1 MIEWLA
7 SICQENRLNEK
18 WLLAQDMR
26 SPQQWKDR
34 LALAGYSSINLYSKT
49 IQSIAIAL
57 SSEALAGQQLTLVN
71 SATSRLI
78 LQNVVE
84 DLANSNQLEYFDKVQ
99 RLDGLSTLLARSI
112 QDLQL
117 SEVEPD
123 SVCEAAFDSIEKG
136 RDLKT
141 IYATY
146 HERLVNGKLA
156 GYAQCLHTVRRGLS
170 DGSIVLPPDLLLLI
184 PESLE
189 LYSLEQSVLDAI
201 ESKTTAKKP
210 DHLELVDVDAVI
222 DQIKVCFSGSSKKV
236 ELFAGFGEVNEV
248 RGVARRILQNPDGH
262 SNSLD
267 KTEILYT
274 DYEQYVPI
282 IVDSL
287 TNWLADIDSVDERRL
302 SIDNLPVTFAD
313 GIACIYSRPGRALRC
328 WLRWAGTD
336 FVQSRVVQMI
346 REGLVQRPLDK
357 GEIGYTR
364 LANTLRKIAIGFKS
378 NRYVPKLHAAI
389 QTANQQLKDSITD
402 AKEVLVNAS
411 DREPTEEFG
420 LAALEMVFSMIAP
433 LIELAPREG
442 DSATAMLNKVKLFL
456 LRCARSDSKMDRL
469 ARSQLIDDIDG
480 MLASIRV
487 TEGIEF
493 DVRLWLEDLPTE
505 STILASG
512 PLPGKVHVASLSK
525 GAQTGRPNLF
535 VVGLDDGRYP
545 RQRSVDPILLDTE
558 RERLS
563 SRLPTSKQLT
573 EFQKLELD
581 KVLLRHLEN
590 QDVRLVLSYSSVNLA
605 EDRKNYPS
613 TSLIE
618 LYRIVS
624 GDEGARLDDLLHH
637 LGKPDSFAS
646 ESSQHHIANTD
657 ALTTHML
664 GETEGEI
671 RKQTLLDMF
680 SYLSD
685 HQNAIGGRAATL
697 FNSYD
702 GFVPTAGVDLS
713 PQNVDSVSASWLE
726 DYGSCPRKFFFRR
739 GLKAYAPDE
748 WHIDHDVWLNPIQ
761 FGNLTHELFESFLRE
776 FVGDE
781 RIPELMRDRER
792 LIGMLK
798 AKVAGYADEIP
809 VPNIAAFNR
818 QFEQLTEMCNV
829 FLIKEET
836 YCRENNARP
845 WLLEASVGT
854 ANEVP
859 SEIDSE
865 APVQLTLNDGRIL
878 RVTGRIDRV
887 DRLKRDGSER
897 YAIWDYKSG
906 SDYGYKKED
915 PFSQGRLLQPFL
927 YVSVLRHRLS
937 AIGRDAD
944 AVESFGYFFPNPR
957 KEGLRVQW
965 TRGQLR
971 GGDAILQNICDAITA
986 GVFPATT
993 DRADCT
999 YCEYTN
1005 VCGDP
1010 KFVALEAIRKVRHPS
1025 NSVLQPIRNL
1035 RDIEICTEDV
1045 Q

>member
-34 LALAGYSSINLYSKT
+34 LALAGHSSINLHSKT
-49 IQSIAIAL
+49 VRSSAIAL
-57 SSEALAGQQLTLVN
+57 SGEVLASQQLTLMN

-78 LQNVVE
+78 LQSVIQK
-84 DLANSNQLEYFDKVQ
+84 LSNSNQLEYFDKVE
-99 RLDGLSTLLARSI
+99 RLDGLSTLFARSI

-117 SEVEPD
+117 SDVDPD
-123 SVCEAAFDSIEKG
+123 SVFETEFDPIEKG

-146 HERLVNGKLA
+146 RERLVNSRLVDYA
-156 GYAQCLHTVRRGLS
+156 GCLHTVLQGLR
-170 DGSIVLPPDLLLLI
+170 DGTIDLPPDLLLVI
-184 PESLE
+184 PENLE
-189 LYSLEQSVLDAI
+189 LSSLEQSVLDAI
-201 ESKTTAKKP
+201 QAKTAARMP
-210 DHLELVDVDAVI
+210 DHLQAFDVEAAK
-222 DQIKVCFSGSSKKV
+222 DQIKRCISGGGKTF
-236 ELFAGFGEVNEV
+236 EFFAGFGEVNEV
-248 RGVARRILQNPDGH
+248 RGVVRRILQNQDGH
-262 SNSLD
+262 SNRLD

-282 IVDSL
+282 IVDSF
-287 TNWLADIDSVDERRL
+287 TNWIADIDSVDEKRL

-328 WLRWAGTD
+328 WLRWARTD
-336 FVQSRVVQMI
+336 FVQSRVVQLI

-357 GEIGYTR
+357 EEIGYTR

-378 NRYVPKLHAAI
+378 NRYSPLLHAAI
-389 QTANQQLKDSITD
+389 ESARQQLKDSITD
-402 AKEVLVNAS
+402 TKEELVSAS
-411 DREPTEEFG
+411 DREQKQDFG
-420 LAALEMVFSMIAP
+420 LAALEMVLSMVDL

-442 DSATAMLNKVKLFL
+442 DSAIAMLNKARIFL
-456 LRCARSDSKMDRL
+456 LKCARSDSKMDRL

-480 MLASIRV
+480 MLASLKV

-493 DVRLWLEDLPTE
+493 DVGHWLEDLPTE

-512 PLPGKVHVASLSK
+512 PLPGKVHVASLSS
-525 GAQTGRPNLF
+525 GAQTGRSNLF

-545 RQRSVDPILLDTE
+545 RQRSVDPILLDAE

-563 SRLPTSKQLT
+563 SRLPTSKQST

-581 KVLLRHLEN
+581 KVLFRHLSDSEA
-590 QDVRLVLSYSSVNLA
+590 RLVLSYPTVNLA

-618 LYRIVS
+618 LYRITS
-624 GDEGARLDDLLHH
+624 GDEDARLDDLLHH

-646 ESSQHHIANTD
+646 EEAQHHIANTD
-657 ALTTHML
+657 ALTTYML
-664 GETEGEI
+664 SEADGEI
-671 RKQTLLDMF
+671 RKQCLLGRF
-680 SYLSD
+680 SYIAD
-685 HQNAIGGRAATL
+685 HQNAIKLRSAIP
-697 FNSYD
+697 FSSYD

-713 PQNVDSVSASWLE
+713 PQKMESVSASWLE

-739 GLKAYAPDE
+739 GLKAYAPEE
-748 WHIDHDVWLNPIQ
+748 WQIDHESWLNPIQ

-781 RIPELMRDRER
+781 KIPELTRDREQ
-792 LIGMLK
+792 LIGILK
-798 AKVAGYADEIP
+798 AKIAVYADEIP
-809 VPNIAAFNR
+809 VPNVAAFNR

-829 FLIKEET
+829 FLIKEES

-845 WLLEASVGT
+845 WLLEASVGN

-865 APVQLTLNDGRIL
+865 SPVQLTLNDGRIL

-906 SDYGYKKED
+906 SDYGYKKQD
-915 PFSQGRLLQPFL
+915 PFGQGRLLQPFL

-937 AIGRDAD
+937 AIGREAD

-965 TRGQLR
+965 TRGELR

-993 DRADCT
+993 DRFDCT
-999 YCEYTN
+999 YCEYTT

-1010 KFVALEAIRKVRHPS
+1010 SFVASEAVRKTRHPS
-1025 NSVLQPIRNL
+1025 NSILQPIRNL
-1035 RDIEICTEDV
+1035 RDIEVCREDG